1 MVDEAGFPDRM
12 ARRVRDTF
20 EALAAVEGRLH
31 GIPPDD
37 VHFHE
42 VGAIDSI
49 VDVVGTCAA
58 LEVLDVD
65 EVRSASVATGTGTVE
80 SAHGTIPVP
89 APATIALLA
98 GAPTH
103 GTDVAA
109 ELTTPTGAALLA
121 AMVTTWGPMPAM
133 VVEATGHGAGDRDL
147 DGRPNVTQ
155 VVVGRLDDAA
165 ATDAGGAGR
174 GPGQPMEVLE
184 VNVDDAT
191 GEALAHALA
200 RCLEAGARDAW
211 VTPIV
216 MKKGR
221 PAHVVSALCDP
232 ADVAVV
238 ADVLV
243 AETGSLGVRA
253 HSVQRWAAAR
263 TMDEVEVDGHRIAIK
278 VTAGRAKAEHDD
290 AVRVAAATGRPLR
303 EVLALAE
310 AAWSPDPG
318 QA

>member
-1 MVDEAGFPDRM
+1 
-12 ARRVRDTF
+12 
-20 EALAAVEGRLH
+20 
-31 GIPPDD
+31 
-37 VHFHE
+37 
-42 VGAIDSI
+42 
-49 VDVVGTCAA
+49 
-58 LEVLDVD
+58 
-65 EVRSASVATGTGTVE
+65 
-80 SAHGTIPVP
+80 
-89 APATIALLA
+89 
-98 GAPTH
+98 
-103 GTDVAA
+103 
-109 ELTTPTGAALLA
+109 
-121 AMVTTWGPMPAM
+121 MPAM

-165 ATDAGGAGR
+165 ASDAGGAGR